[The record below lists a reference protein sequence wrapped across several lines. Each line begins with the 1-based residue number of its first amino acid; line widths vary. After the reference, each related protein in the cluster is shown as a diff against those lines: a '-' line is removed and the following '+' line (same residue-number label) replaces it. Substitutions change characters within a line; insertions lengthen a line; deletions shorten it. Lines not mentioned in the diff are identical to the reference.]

1 MKKCYSKPVVTR
13 IELRPMEAVLAACK
27 TLDFFSDSAH
37 DLGNGTTGCAPLFT
51 EACRDLTGS

>member
-27 TLDFFSDSAH
+27 TSVWESTTAH
-37 DLGNGTTGCAPLFT
+37 DLGGVGGCAPLFH
-51 EACRDLTGS
+51 EACRDMVGS